1 MRILSAGASY
11 VIPFDNATTVVS
23 PRPVDYGP
31 KGQAGAELSGIPGA
45 MSIDKGILKT
55 DFTAEVL
62 DNVHGAGLKK
72 GDHIVLS
79 QIGGTLTRSQPDGPR
94 ANVLSA
100 KAEHNPLMQVGDEE
114 IVFLSQDSATGKYFT
129 TGGGLGRFKVQSNGS
144 VIAVDHDSPL
154 GRLHSGRSANQL
166 KSAVQSVSVLL
177 GQLQQLVGELREGF
191 RRLEVLVGP

>member
-1 MRILSAGASY
+1 
-11 VIPFDNATTVVS
+11 
-23 PRPVDYGP
+23 
-31 KGQAGAELSGIPGA
+31 
-45 MSIDKGILKT
+45 
-55 DFTAEVL
+55 
-62 DNVHGAGLKK
+62 
-72 GDHIVLS
+72 VLS

-166 KSAVQSVSVLL
+166 KPAVQSVSVLL